1 MERSNCGRDEDVDD
15 AEDEINYIGEIPSVV
30 SVFSAA
36 LHLELEAL
44 IDSWI
49 SDTDSHA
56 QKKVSFLLCA
66 NSLDVNANNVSKE
79 HRHIKNV
86 KATCCSMMPV
96 AKSLPFEIHE
106 IQNGLTAKQVQF

>member
-1 MERSNCGRDEDVDD
+1 MERSNCGRAENVDEV
-15 AEDEINYIGEIPSVV
+15 EEEINYIGEIPNVV

-36 LHLELEAL
+36 LRLELDTL
-44 IDSWI
+44 IDNWI

-56 QKKVSFLLCA
+56 QKKVRFLLYA
-66 NSLDVNANNVSKE
+66 SSLDVNANNVSKE

-86 KATCCSMMPV
+86 KETCCSMMPV

-106 IQNGLTAKQVQF
+106 I